1 MPLLGKLIKKSIDV
15 ANDLFEE
22 DKNPVEA
29 QAEVL
34 KNLLETAKNTDFGK
48 RYQFIEILKSED
60 LSKSFRVS
68 IPCFD
73 YDRMFGEWWHKTV
86 EGIPDVTWPGS
97 PEYFALSSGT
107 TGSESKRI
115 PVTNEMIEAIR
126 STGVKQVMSLSD
138 YDLPDE
144 FFQKGILMLGS
155 STELEERDG
164 HLEGEI
170 SGISASNIPFWF
182 KGYYKPGDEISKIQ
196 DWDERVQRIAE
207 QAPNWDIGALSGIP
221 SWIELMLK
229 KVIEYNNLK
238 NIHEIW
244 PSLSV
249 FTTGGVPFE
258 PHKESFEKLLDHP
271 LLYLDTYLAS
281 EGFIALQV
289 SPNEDMSMQL
299 AYDIGIYFEFI
310 PFQPEYFD
318 ENGAPVDDAPAL
330 SLAQVEEGNEY
341 AMLISTVSG
350 AWRYSIGDTIKFT
363 NKEKAEIKITGR
375 TKFFLN
381 VVGSQLS
388 VNKMTDAIQKLEEEF
403 DVSISEFTVA
413 AVKYDGEFYHQWVIG
428 TDKASLLNEEA
439 LAEKLDEALK
449 AANKN
454 YGVARS
460 KALKGVKAKLVA
472 SESFYDWAEQ
482 TKKKGGQIKIPQ
494 MMKESE
500 MKAFLDF
507 LKSNVG

>member
-22 DKNPVEA
+22 DKNPIEA

-34 KNLLETAKNTDFGK
+34 INLLETAKNTDFGN
-48 RYQFIEILKSED
+48 RYQFDEILKSDD
-60 LSKSFRVS
+60 LSMSFRSTV
-68 IPCFD
+68 PCFD
-73 YDRMFGEWWHKTV
+73 YAQMFGEWWHKTV
-86 EGIPDVTWPGS
+86 EGIPDVSWPGS

-107 TGSESKRI
+107 TGAESKRI
-115 PVTNEMIEAIR
+115 PVTNDMIETIR
-126 STGVKQVMSLSD
+126 NTGIKQVMSLSG
-138 YDLPDE
+138 YDLPEE
-144 FFQKGILMLGS
+144 FFQKQILMLGS

-182 KGYYKPGDEISKIQ
+182 KGHYKPGEEIAKIH

-207 QAPNWDIGALSGIP
+207 QAPDWDIGALSGIP

-229 KVIEYNNLK
+229 KVIEHNNLN

-289 SPNEDMSMQL
+289 NPNDDMAMQL
-299 AYDIGIYFEFI
+299 AYDGGIYFEFI
-310 PFQPEYFD
+310 PFKPEYFD
-318 ENGAPVDDAPAL
+318 DAGAPIEGAPVL
-330 SLAQVEEGNEY
+330 SLAEVEEGKEY

-350 AWRYSIGDTIKFT
+350 AWRYSIGDTVRFT

-388 VNKMTDAIQKLEEEF
+388 VNKMTDAMQQLERDF
-403 DVSISEFTVA
+403 DIAISEFTVA
-413 AVKYDGEFYHQWVIG
+413 AVKYEGEFYHQWIIG
-428 TDKASLLNEEA
+428 TEDATHLEEEA
-439 LAEKLDEALK
+439 LATALDQALQK
-449 AANKN
+449 ANKN

-460 KALKGVKAKLVA
+460 KALKGVKVKLIA
-472 SESFYDWAEQ
+472 SKVFYDWAEE

-494 MMKESE
+494 MMNEAE
-500 MKAFLDF
+500 MKAFLAF
-507 LKSNVG
+507 I

>member
-29 QAEVL
+29 QTEVL
-34 KNLLETAKNTDFGK
+34 KNLLESAKNTDFGK
-48 RYQFIEILKSED
+48 RYQFNEILKSED
-60 LSKSFRVS
+60 LAKSFRVS
-68 IPCFD
+68 VPCFD
-73 YDRMFGEWWHKTV
+73 YHRMFGEWWNKTV

-107 TGSESKRI
+107 TGSKSKRI
-115 PVTNEMIEAIR
+115 PVTKEMIEAIR
-126 STGVKQVMSLSD
+126 STGIKQVMSLSD

-182 KGYYKPGDEISKIQ
+182 KGYYKPGEEIAKIQ

-229 KVIEYNNLK
+229 KVIEHNNLK

-258 PHKESFEKLLDHP
+258 PHQESFEKLLDHP

-289 SPNEDMSMQL
+289 RPNEDMSMQL
-299 AYDIGIYFEFI
+299 AYDGGIYFEFI

-318 ENGAPVDDAPAL
+318 ENGAPYEDAPAL

-363 NKEKAEIKITGR
+363 NKERAEIKITGR

-388 VNKMTDAIQKLEEEF
+388 VNKMTDAIQKLEEEYKI
-403 DVSISEFTVA
+403 SISEFTVA
-413 AVKYDGEFYHQWVIG
+413 AVKHEGEFYHQWIIG
-428 TDKASLLNEEA
+428 SENENNIDEESLANSLDKA
-439 LAEKLDEALK
+439 LK
-449 AANKN
+449 SANKN

-460 KALKGVKAKLVA
+460 KALKGVKLKLVNP
-472 SESFYDWAEQ
+472 EIFYDWAEQ

-494 MMKESE
+494 MMSESE
-500 MKAFLDF
+500 MKAFLEF
-507 LKSNVG
+507 IS

>member
-1 MPLLGKLIKKSIDV
+1 MPLFGKLIKKSIDV
-15 ANDLFEE
+15 ASNLFEE
-22 DKNPVEA
+22 EKNPVEA
-29 QAEVL
+29 QEEVL
-34 KNLLETAKNTDFGK
+34 IKLLETAKNTQFGQ
-48 RYQFIEILKSED
+48 RYQFEEILNSED
-60 LSKSFRVS
+60 VPKAFRSS

-73 YDRMFGEWWHKTV
+73 YHRMLEEWWHKTV
-86 EGIPDVTWPGS
+86 EGIPDVAWPGS

-107 TGSESKRI
+107 TGSQSKRI
-115 PVTNEMIEAIR
+115 PVTNDMIETIR
-126 STGVKQVMSLSD
+126 NTGMKQVMSLSE
-138 YDLPDE
+138 YELPDE
-144 FFQKGILMLGS
+144 FFEKGILMLGS

-182 KGYYKPGDEISKIQ
+182 KGYYKPGEEISKIE
-196 DWDERVQRIAE
+196 DWDQRVQTIAE
-207 QAPNWDIGALSGIP
+207 KAPEWDIGALSGIP

-229 KVIEYNNLK
+229 KVIEHNNLK

-258 PHKESFEKLLDHP
+258 PHRESFEKLLEKP

-281 EGFIALQV
+281 EGFIALQIRD
-289 SPNEDMSMQL
+289 NEDMSMQL
-299 AYDIGIYFEFI
+299 AFDEGIYFEFV
-310 PFQPEYFD
+310 PFHPEYFD
-318 ENGAPVDDAPAL
+318 EGGAPLEDVPTL
-330 SLAQVEEGNEY
+330 NLAEVEEGNEY

-350 AWRYSIGDTIKFT
+350 AWRYSIGDTVKFT
-363 NKEKAEIKITGR
+363 NKERAEIKITGR

-388 VNKMTDAIQKLEEEF
+388 VNKMTDAINQIEEEF
-403 DVSISEFTVA
+403 DISISEFTVA
-413 AVKYDGEFYHQWVIG
+413 AVKFDGEFYHQWVLG
-428 TDKASLLNEEA
+428 TEDTAPDEEVVA
-439 LAEKLDEALK
+439 NKLDEFLK

-460 KALKGVKAKLVA
+460 KALKGVKTKIIHP
-472 SESFYDWAEQ
+472 ETFYNWAEQ

-494 MMKESE
+494 MMDEKG
-500 MKAFLDF
+500 MKAYLDF
-507 LKSNVG
+507 IESDLG